1 MKTPE
6 QIKAW
11 LEAQPW
17 YEQFEINV
25 IGNRFKTAKEI
36 SRTFSGEDGV
46 ITIAFAFSWQLT
58 DEGFE
63 FWKAIDEQFRNW
75 YNEEN
80 SD

>member
-17 YEQFEINV
+17 YEQFENNV

-36 SRTFSGEDGV
+36 SGTFSGEDGV

-58 DEGFE
+58 DEGFV
-63 FWKAIDEQFRNW
+63 FWKAIGEQFRKW
-75 YNEEN
+75 YYDEN
-80 SD
+80 PD